1 MSSQDW
7 IEKDFYKVL
16 GVAKDA
22 EPAAIKKAYRKLARK
37 YHPDKNPGDK
47 QAEARF
53 KDIGEAYG
61 VLSDP
66 KQRQQYDAIR
76 QMAGGG
82 PRFSAGPAGSGGG
95 FQDLFSGM
103 FGGEGENVRFET
115 SGGNIDDI
123 LRMFGG
129 GGGHRARQGAG
140 SFGGFGGFNAPTQGA
155 DLNATT
161 TLSFRDAAAGT
172 TVTLQIGGR
181 NVTTRIPAG
190 VKDGQKIRL
199 RGKGHPGENGGA
211 PGDMVIQVHVTPH
224 PVFTM
229 DGKNL
234 RMDLPVTFAEAALGA
249 TVAVPTLSG
258 DEVRVKIPAGTPS
271 GRVLRVKGRGVQ
283 TKGKSGDLLLTIQVT
298 VPQHLSDAAKDAI
311 TQFADATRDDDPRAN
326 LASQAAK

>member
-37 YHPDKNPGDK
+37 YHPDKNPGDTK
-47 QAEARF
+47 AEARF

-66 KQRQQYDAIR
+66 KQREQYDAIR
-76 QMAGGG
+76 AMAGGG
-82 PRFSAGPAGSGGG
+82 ARFSAGPSGSGGG

-103 FGGEGENVRFET
+103 FGGDSGNVRFET

-129 GGGHRARQGAG
+129 GGGASRGGAG
-140 SFGGFGGFNAPTQGA
+140 GFSGFGGFNAPEQGA

-172 TVTLQIGGR
+172 TVTLNIGGR

-199 RGKGHPGENGGA
+199 RGKGHPGQNGGPA
-211 PGDMVIQVHVTPH
+211 GDMVIQVRVTPH

-229 DGKNL
+229 EGKNL

-249 TVAVPTLSG
+249 TVAVPTLG
-258 DEVRVKIPAGTPS
+258 GEDVRVKIPAGTPS
-271 GRVLRVKGRGVQ
+271 GRVLRVKGRGVAG
-283 TKGKSGDLLLTIQVT
+283 KGKSGDLLLTIQVS
-298 VPQHLSDAAKDAI
+298 VPQNLSEDAKAAI
-311 TQFADATRDDDPRAN
+311 KQLAEATSGDDPRAN
-326 LASQAAK
+326 LARQAAK